1 MLQINLSYKTDQLVG
16 LLILHEEFLMK
27 IVVLM
32 KQVPNED
39 TAIKIDPSKQSIIED
54 NVTFITNEPDTYG
67 LEEALLMKEKV
78 DVIDEVVV
86 CSMGTTSCQ
95 QTIKDALAKG
105 ADRGIFINNPEQSN
119 QDPLSRAKIIA
130 KVLENEKFDI
140 ILSGLQS
147 DDDGYAQL
155 GVLLAELLNMSH
167 ASLVMG
173 TEFMD
178 NETVK
183 VKREL
188 ESGWFQWSELK
199 LPISLTIQSGL
210 NQPRYASLKGI
221 MGVKKKTIDTF
232 EVSDLGLSSIESKT
246 ELVKLFNP
254 VKTKTTQYIDGTSD
268 EVVEKLVEI
277 MKNEI
282 KVI

>member
-1 MLQINLSYKTDQLVG
+1 
-16 LLILHEEFLMK
+16 MK

-39 TAIKIDPSKQSIIED
+39 AAIKVDSSNKSIIED

-67 LEEALLMKEKV
+67 LEEALLMKDKIES
-78 DVIDEVVV
+78 IDEVVV
-86 CSMGTTSCQ
+86 CSMGSSSCQ

-105 ADRGIFINNPEQSN
+105 ADRGIFINNPDQSN

-130 KVLENEKFDI
+130 KVLEKENFDI
-140 ILSGLQS
+140 VLSGLQS

-155 GVLLAELLNMSH
+155 GILLAELLKMNH

-173 TEFMD
+173 AEFID
-178 NETVK
+178 NDTVK

-232 EVSDLGLSSIESKT
+232 EIPNLGIGDVNSKT
-246 ELVKLFNP
+246 ELVKLFAP
-254 VKTKTTQYIDGTSD
+254 VKTKTTEYIDGSTD
-268 EVVEKLVEI
+268 EVVEKLVSI
-277 MKNEI
+277 MKNEV

>member
-1 MLQINLSYKTDQLVG
+1 
-16 LLILHEEFLMK
+16 MK
-27 IVVLM
+27 ILVLM

-39 TAIKIDPSKQSIIED
+39 AAIKIDSNSNSIVED
-54 NVTFITNEPDTYG
+54 NVTFITNEPDTYA
-67 LEEALLMKEKV
+67 LEEALLMKDKMDNIE
-78 DVIDEVVV
+78 EVVV
-86 CSMGTTSCQ
+86 CTMGEDSAQ

-105 ADRGIFINNPEQSN
+105 ADRAIFIKNSHQKN
-119 QDPLSRAKIIA
+119 QDSLFRAKIIA

-140 ILSGLQS
+140 VLSGLQS

-155 GVLLAELLNMSH
+155 GILLAELMNMNH

-173 TEFMD
+173 TEFVN

-188 ESGWFQWSELK
+188 ENGWFQWSELM

-221 MGVKKKTIDTF
+221 MGVKKKTIDSYNF
-232 EVSDLGLSSIESKT
+232 DDLSIEAQPQT
-246 ELVKLFNP
+246 ELIKLFNP
-254 VKTKTTQYIDGTSD
+254 EKTKVTQYIEGTTD
-268 EVVEKLVEI
+268 EVVNKLVDVL
-277 MKNEI
+277 KNQI

>member
-1 MLQINLSYKTDQLVG
+1 
-16 LLILHEEFLMK
+16 MK
-27 IVVLM
+27 IAVLM

-39 TAIKIDPSKQSIIED
+39 AAIKIDSGSNSIIED
-54 NVTFITNEPDTYG
+54 NVTFITNEPDTYA
-67 LEEALLMKEKV
+67 LEEALLMKDNMDNV
-78 DVIDEVVV
+78 DEVIV
-86 CSMGTTSCQ
+86 CTMGPESAQ

-105 ADRGIFINNPEQSN
+105 ADRGIFINNAEQKY
-119 QDPLSRAKIIA
+119 QDPLYRAKIVA
-130 KVLENEKFDI
+130 KALEKENCDI

-155 GVLLAELLNMSH
+155 GILIAEILNMNH

-173 TEFMD
+173 TDFIDE
-178 NETVK
+178 ETVK

-188 ESGWFQWSELK
+188 ENGWFQWSELK

-221 MGVKKKTIDTF
+221 MGVKKKTINSYTTQ
-232 EVSDLGLSSIESKT
+232 DLGIEGNSQT
-246 ELVKLFNP
+246 ELIKLFNP
-254 VKTKTTQYIDGTSD
+254 EKTKVTEYIEGTND
-268 EVVEKLVEI
+268 EIVDKLVHI
-277 MKNEI
+277 LKNEI

>member
-1 MLQINLSYKTDQLVG
+1 
-16 LLILHEEFLMK
+16 MK

-39 TAIKIDPSKQSIIED
+39 TAIKIDSSRQSIIED

-67 LEEALLMKEKV
+67 LEEALLMREKV
-78 DVIDEVVV
+78 DSIDEVVV
-86 CSMGTTSCQ
+86 CSMGATSCQ

-105 ADRGIFINNPEQSN
+105 ADRGIFINNPEQSS

-130 KVLENEKFDI
+130 KVLENEKFNI
-140 ILSGLQS
+140 VLSGLQS

-155 GVLLAELLNMSH
+155 GVLLAELLGMSH

-173 TEFMD
+173 TEFISD
-178 NETVK
+178 ETVK

-232 EVSDLGLSSIESKT
+232 ELSDLGLSDIDSKT
-246 ELVKLFNP
+246 ELVKLFTP
-254 VKTKTTQYIDGTSD
+254 IKTKTTEYIDGNAD
-268 EVVEKLVEI
+268 EVVEKLVHI

>member
-1 MLQINLSYKTDQLVG
+1 
-16 LLILHEEFLMK
+16 MK

-39 TAIKIDPSKQSIIED
+39 TAIKVDSSNKSIIED

-67 LEEALLMKEKV
+67 LEQALLMKEQEES
-78 DVIDEVVV
+78 IDEVVV
-86 CSMGTTSCQ
+86 CSMGPTSCQ

-105 ADRGIFINNPEQSN
+105 ADRGIFINNPDQSN
-119 QDPLSRAKIIA
+119 QDPLSRAKVIA
-130 KVLENEKFDI
+130 KVLESEKFDI
-140 ILSGLQS
+140 VLSGLQS

-173 TEFMD
+173 TEFTDM
-178 NETVK
+178 ETVK

-188 ESGWFQWSELK
+188 ENGWFQWSELD
-199 LPISLTIQSGL
+199 LPASLTIQSGI
-210 NQPRYASLKGI
+210 NTPRYATLKGI
-221 MGVKKKTIDTF
+221 MSVKSKTVDDCSGPT
-232 EVSDLGLSSIESKT
+232 DIESN
-246 ELVKLFNP
+246 FNLSDRFIP
-254 VKTKTTQYIDGTSD
+254 QKTKETVKIEGSTEQ
-268 EVVEKLVEI
+268 VVEELMDVL
-277 MKNEI
+277 KNKI

>member
-1 MLQINLSYKTDQLVG
+1 
-16 LLILHEEFLMK
+16 MK

-39 TAIKIDPSKQSIIED
+39 TAIKVDSSNKSIIED

-67 LEEALLMKEKV
+67 LEQALLMKEQEES
-78 DVIDEVVV
+78 IDEVVV
-86 CSMGTTSCQ
+86 CSMGSASCQ

-105 ADRGIFINNPEQSN
+105 ADRGIFINNPDQSN
-119 QDPLSRAKIIA
+119 QDPLSRAKVIA
-130 KVLENEKFDI
+130 KVLESEKFDI
-140 ILSGLQS
+140 VLSGLQS

-173 TEFMD
+173 TEFTDM
-178 NETVK
+178 ETVK

-188 ESGWFQWSELK
+188 ENGWFQWSELK

-232 EVSDLGLSSIESKT
+232 EIPELGLSNLDSKT
-246 ELVKLFNP
+246 ELVKLFTP
-254 VKTKTTQYIDGTSD
+254 VKTKTTEYIDGTTD
-268 EVVEKLVEI
+268 EVVEKLVNI

>member
-1 MLQINLSYKTDQLVG
+1 
-16 LLILHEEFLMK
+16 MK
-27 IVVLM
+27 ICVLI

-39 TAIKIDPSKQSIIED
+39 AIIKISPDGSGIIKD
-54 NVTFITNEPDTYG
+54 NLTYCTNEPDTYA
-67 LEEALLMKEKV
+67 LEEALSMKDKMDNIE
-78 DVIDEVVV
+78 EVVV
-86 CSMGTTSCQ
+86 CTMGQDSAQ

-105 ADRGIFINNPEQSN
+105 ADRAIFIKNSQQKK
-119 QDPLSRAKIIA
+119 QDSLFRAKVIA
-130 KVLENEKFDI
+130 KALENEKFDI

-155 GVLLAELLNMSH
+155 GILLAELMNMNH

-173 TEFMD
+173 TEFID

-188 ESGWFQWSELK
+188 ENGWFQWSELK

-221 MGVKKKTIDTF
+221 MGVKKKTIDSYDF
-232 EVSDLGLSSIESKT
+232 DDLSIESQPQT
-246 ELVKLFNP
+246 ELIKLFNP
-254 VKTKTTQYIDGTSD
+254 EKTKVTQYIEGTTD
-268 EVVEKLVEI
+268 EVVEKLVDVL
-277 MKNEI
+277 KNQI

>member
-1 MLQINLSYKTDQLVG
+1 MG
-16 LLILHEEFLMK
+16 
-27 IVVLM
+27 
-32 KQVPNED
+32 
-39 TAIKIDPSKQSIIED
+39 PS
-54 NVTFITNEPDTYG
+54 
-67 LEEALLMKEKV
+67 
-78 DVIDEVVV
+78 
-86 CSMGTTSCQ
+86 SCQ

-105 ADRGIFINNPEQSN
+105 ADRGIFINNPNQSN

-130 KVLENEKFDI
+130 KVLEKENFDI
-140 ILSGLQS
+140 VLSGLQS

-155 GVLLAELLNMSH
+155 GILLAELLEMNH

-173 TEFMD
+173 AEFID
-178 NETVK
+178 DSTVK

-221 MGVKKKTIDTF
+221 MGVKKKTIDIF
-232 EVSDLGLSSIESKT
+232 EVSDLELNDIDSKT
-246 ELVKLFNP
+246 ELVKLFTP
-254 VKTKTTQYIDGTSD
+254 VKTKTTEYIDGSTD
-268 EVVEKLVEI
+268 EIVEKLVGI

>member
-1 MLQINLSYKTDQLVG
+1 
-16 LLILHEEFLMK
+16 MK

-39 TAIKIDPSKQSIIED
+39 AAIKVDSSNKSIIED

-67 LEEALLMKEKV
+67 LEEALLMKEKLESV
-78 DVIDEVVV
+78 DEVVV
-86 CSMGTTSCQ
+86 CSMGASSCQ

-105 ADRGIFINNPEQSN
+105 ADRGIFINNPDQSN

-130 KVLENEKFDI
+130 KVLENENFDI
-140 ILSGLQS
+140 VLSGLQS

-155 GVLLAELLNMSH
+155 GILLAELLKMNH

-173 TEFMD
+173 AEFID
-178 NETVK
+178 NDTVK

-232 EVSDLGLSSIESKT
+232 EIPDLGIGDVNSKT
-246 ELVKLFNP
+246 ELVKLFAP
-254 VKTKTTQYIDGTSD
+254 VKTKTTEYIDGSTD
-268 EVVEKLVEI
+268 EVVEKLVSI